1 MTIRELIIKFL
12 ETILNA
18 FNEIIFF
25 LDDVEGKLKAGQFL
39 ELTVNQVGVII
50 ILLVVFFSLMS
61 FLIEAL
67 ESILESIPG
76 SIFPKNLSHITVVKW
91 IVSFITIVLLWM
103 GGYVI
108 YDSPW
113 EKVSP
118 KLLIRLPIFLG
129 LLWSAYFLY
138 RWFFLSFIT
147 KYIKPIPD
155 DKSEEADMVARLR
168 EWQEEPLVGENEVTR
183 EAEESSR
190 PNIVE
195 DWLSQTDEEFL
206 NEQFED
212 SPICEDCGRGIEGHR
227 VIAVMGRKF
236 ADCISN
242 PIYGKDQE

>member
-76 SIFPKNLSHITVVKW
+76 SIFPKKLSHITVVKW

-108 YDSPW
+108 YCTSSNECGQRID
-113 EKVSP
+113 
-118 KLLIRLPIFLG
+118 
-129 LLWSAYFLY
+129 
-138 RWFFLSFIT
+138 LS
-147 KYIKPIPD
+147 
-155 DKSEEADMVARLR
+155 
-168 EWQEEPLVGENEVTR
+168 
-183 EAEESSR
+183 
-190 PNIVE
+190 
-195 DWLSQTDEEFL
+195 
-206 NEQFED
+206 
-212 SPICEDCGRGIEGHR
+212 
-227 VIAVMGRKF
+227 
-236 ADCISN
+236 
-242 PIYGKDQE
+242 